1 MSRLCLPRIATS
13 SSSSSSQVL
22 KACLCVKVLKA
33 RPQGVRK
40 TAQAAM
46 ERAGVHGGNPNQGGK
61 HLHAR
66 AASTTSLLVGD
77 SLGTQPEVPTPSNDF
92 SHGETRLTREG
103 RRRLRGDTGRCCNQY
118 QRTGTG
124 TDKLR
129 LPRLE
134 CTACHSLKVS
144 TAQTPSH

>member
-1 MSRLCLPRIATS
+1 MQGDEGALAVPIQPRCASGLGRGRQGQWDVGLATS
-13 SSSSSSQVL
+13 L
-22 KACLCVKVLKA
+22 
-33 RPQGVRK
+33 PWP
-40 TAQAAM
+40 
-46 ERAGVHGGNPNQGGK
+46 RATH
-61 HLHAR
+61 
-66 AASTTSLLVGD
+66 
-77 SLGTQPEVPTPSNDF
+77 PEVPTPRNDF

-134 CTACHSLKVS
+134 CTACQSLKVS